1 MGWIGELRDLI
12 SWVGNGKKKERQIRK
27 RKVSSLTAQK
37 AYNDF
42 KSYPNK
48 HKYRNYKVKWYCE
61 FVKLENSFTYTQIHL
76 KSSGVN
82 IRSKVSLSDYPE
94 LINEKKGEKYIITGI
109 IEKTENNG
117 IYLGKLM
124 ELEEDTFFVF

>member
-1 MGWIGELRDLI
+1 M
-12 SWVGNGKKKERQIRK
+12 
-27 RKVSSLTAQK
+27 
-37 AYNDF
+37 
-42 KSYPNK
+42 
-48 HKYRNYKVKWYCE
+48 KWYCE
-61 FVKLENSFTYTQIHL
+61 FVKLENFLTYTQIHL

-82 IRSKVSLSDYPE
+82 IHSKVSLSDYPE